1 MDTWGEDPCG
11 VYPAGVPLAPS
22 GLEDTDWTPTT
33 TMESTGVPEYKAY
46 QLAGQRI
53 EGVNMKNAPVGFVLE
68 CYVLM
73 WRHVIEGGSFFVVRY
88 VLRCES
94 CFIEVLGKIL
104 FRSEFS

>member
-53 EGVNMKNAPVGFVLE
+53 EGVNMKNAPVNYRDL
-68 CYVLM
+68 
-73 WRHVIEGGSFFVVRY
+73 SNDFFN
-88 VLRCES
+88 
-94 CFIEVLGKIL
+94 
-104 FRSEFS
+104 FSTINISQKA